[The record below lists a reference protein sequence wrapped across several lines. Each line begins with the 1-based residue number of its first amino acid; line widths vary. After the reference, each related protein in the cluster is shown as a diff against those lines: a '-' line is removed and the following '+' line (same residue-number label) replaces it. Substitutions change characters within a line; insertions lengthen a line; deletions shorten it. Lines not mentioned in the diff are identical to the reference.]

1 MMKEFSG
8 RLAVVTG
15 GGAGMGRELALQL
28 SQAGC
33 HLALCDVS
41 VENLAESKRL
51 CEANGKE
58 GLVVST
64 HICDV
69 SNESQVQAFAEAVK
83 EVHQT
88 QAINFLFNNAGI
100 AGGGSFVNDNR
111 NDWER
116 CFNISWFG
124 VYYNSRA
131 FLPMLMASEKG
142 HIINLSSVN
151 GFWATSGG
159 IPHTAYSAAKYAIK
173 GFSEALVVDLRTH
186 APHIKV
192 SVVMPGY
199 IGTELVANTIAQ
211 LNEKEGSQEVDMAG
225 ARNRFRNMG
234 VPVDEMTDDQLLG
247 VMAESAKAFANN
259 APTTA
264 AQAATII
271 LDGVSKEEWRI
282 LVGEDAKQLDKMV
295 RDAPE
300 KAYDTDFIQRA
311 RDTGAWTAW

>member
-1 MMKEFSG
+1 MKEFAG
-8 RLAVVTG
+8 KLAVVTG
-15 GGAGMGRELALQL
+15 GGSGIGRELALQL
-28 SQAGC
+28 AQAGC

-51 CEANGKE
+51 CEASGKE

-83 EVHQT
+83 EAHQT

-100 AGGGSFVNDNR
+100 AGGGSFVSDDR
-111 NDWER
+111 GDWER

-131 FLPMLMASEKG
+131 FLPMLMASEEG

-159 IPHTAYSAAKYAIK
+159 TPHTAYSAAKYAIK

-211 LNEKEGSQEVDMAG
+211 LNKKEGSQEIDMAA
-225 ARNRFRNMG
+225 ARIRFRNLG

-247 VMAESAKAFANN
+247 VLAENAKAFVDN
-259 APTTA
+259 APTTS
-264 AQAATII
+264 AQAANII
-271 LDGVSKEEWRI
+271 LDAVSREEWRI

-295 RDAPE
+295 RENPE
-300 KAYDTDFIQRA
+300 KAYDTDFIQNA